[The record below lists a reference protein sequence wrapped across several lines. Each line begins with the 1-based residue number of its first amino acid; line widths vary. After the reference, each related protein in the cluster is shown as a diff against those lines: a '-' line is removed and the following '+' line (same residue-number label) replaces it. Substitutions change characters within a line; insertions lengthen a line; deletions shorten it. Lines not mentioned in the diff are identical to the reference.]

1 MKTRKAI
8 MAFSQS
14 EKIKAG
20 LIWISQVL
28 ELLSSLPENERK
40 GGDRMANAL
49 INMVCHEVNLAR
61 AVVGG
66 DQWNGIESLLDKA
79 GIMVQSGVGHEAMI
93 HISKALSNVTSIGQ
107 RSMSYLKEESLL

>member
-1 MKTRKAI
+1 MKTKEAI

-20 LIWISQVL
+20 LIWISQAL
-28 ELLSSLPENERK
+28 ELLNSVQENERK
-40 GGDRMANAL
+40 GGYRMANAL
-49 INMVCHEVNLAR
+49 INMVAHEVGLAR

-66 DQWNGIESLLDKA
+66 DQWNEIESLLDRA
-79 GIMVQSGVGHEAMI
+79 GIMVQSGVGHEAII

-107 RSMSYLKEESLL
+107 RSMTFLKEESLL

>member
-1 MKTRKAI
+1 MKTKEAI

-28 ELLSSLPENERK
+28 ELLSSVPENERK

-49 INMVCHEVNLAR
+49 INMVCHEVKLAW

-66 DQWNGIESLLDKA
+66 DQWNEIESLLDKA

-107 RSMSYLKEESLL
+107 RSMSYLKEASLL